1 MDAGRVDAKERI
13 LMTRTK
19 KYSVLF
25 FKEVLKQVWMVYN
38 ASEPGTATTAADLIP
53 KFPNSAVSRPQSE
66 LTAALLFFLL
76 GMSGFLVSIS

>member
-1 MDAGRVDAKERI
+1 M
-13 LMTRTK
+13 
-19 KYSVLF
+19 
-25 FKEVLKQVWMVYN
+25 WMVYN